1 MEGTVHLFCHGCNT
15 YQCICRSTIVFR
27 SFGLVM
33 GNSLHRVV
41 DDPLLCVSVFLL
53 IMSGRVYL
61 LQLTVFRLSIGVTAS
76 KASDTPAAIP
86 AVAFEKTDNFPFSS
100 LGKKDDTFS
109 YAVHRAA
116 CFADEPTI
124 RGIDPAYS
132 PINPCAR
139 TVWNKGEKM
148 PVISKE
154 KGIYWGV
161 HSITKSYMWLK
172 PRWKIYETQ
181 IIVTNELNNL
191 NATIHHPFELWVVA

>member
-1 MEGTVHLFCHGCNT
+1 MEGTVRLFCHSCNT
-15 YQCICRSTIVFR
+15 YQCICRSTIILR

-41 DDPLLCVSVFLL
+41 DDPLQCVSVFLL
-53 IMSGRVYL
+53 IMLGRVYL
-61 LQLTVFRLSIGVTAS
+61 IQLTVFRLSIGVTAS

-86 AVAFEKTDNFPFSS
+86 AVTFAKTDNFPFSS

-132 PINPCAR
+132 PKNPCDR
-139 TVWNKGEKM
+139 TVWKKGKNASNKQRE
-148 PVISKE
+148 
-154 KGIYWGV
+154 
-161 HSITKSYMWLK
+161 
-172 PRWKIYETQ
+172 RD
-181 IIVTNELNNL
+181 
-191 NATIHHPFELWVVA
+191 